1 MTVAELRFDGLVA
14 IVTGA
19 GGGLGRAHALMLAE
33 RGCRVLVN
41 DVGVEIAGQPAPTAS
56 SVVAEIAAAGG
67 AAVADDHDVVTHGD
81 AIVARAVEEYG
92 RLDIVVNNAGVA
104 SGGPIGPDAPARWA
118 TTIATT
124 LAGSVAV
131 TGAAWPHLVAAGGG
145 RVVLTAS
152 QAMFGAGGGAGAYSA
167 AKSAMYGLARSLAD
181 EGRRSGI
188 AVNAIMP
195 TAWTRLTQLLP
206 PGPITELLGEH
217 FPVEPVASFVVW
229 LCHRD
234 TPVSGETFSVGGG
247 RAGRVMLAENRGG
260 RIDDLDP
267 ASWTAQLRELLDVDP
282 VGLALPRSMVH
293 EVAWQAA
300 NLGRAVTSAYRPGG
314 ALAWDPHEPGDDHPG
329 AV

>member
-1 MTVAELRFDGLVA
+1 MNRAALRFDGLVA

-33 RGCRVLVN
+33 RGARVVVN
-41 DVGVEIAGQPAPTAS
+41 DVGVEIAGQPAPTAV
-56 SVVAEIAAAGG
+56 SVVAEISAAGG
-67 AAVADDHDVVTHGD
+67 TAVGDDHDVVSHGD
-81 AIVARAVEEYG
+81 AIVQRAIDEFG
-92 RLDIVVNNAGVA
+92 RIDIVVNNAGVA

-124 LAGSVAV
+124 IAGSVAV
-131 TGAAWPHLVAAGGG
+131 TGAAWPHMVAAGGG

-152 QAMFGAGGGAGAYSA
+152 QAMFGAGGSGAYSA
-167 AKSAMYGLARSLAD
+167 AKSAMFGLTRSLAE
-181 EGRRSGI
+181 EGRRPGI

-195 TAWTRLTQLLP
+195 SAWTRLTQLLP
-206 PGPITELLGEH
+206 PGPITELLSEH
-217 FPVEPVASFVVW
+217 FPVEAVATFVVW

-267 ASWTAQLRELLDVDP
+267 ASWTAQLPELLDVEP
-282 VGLALPRSMVH
+282 GGLALPGSMVH

-300 NLGRAVTSAYRPGG
+300 NVAGPVPSAYRPGG
-314 ALAWDPHEPGDDHPG
+314 ALAWAPHAHGGDDSR